1 MATGDAVGRDTGAV
15 NRLHRDDHDHGH
27 GHAHGQSHGHAGTSR
42 ALGTALGITL
52 AVLVLEAVGGLLT
65 GSVALLADAGHM
77 LTDAGA
83 LSIALFAA
91 WAATRPRQ
99 PRHSFGY
106 GRAEVLAALLNGL
119 LLGGASVGIA
129 IESFSRLA
137 EPQEIDAP
145 VMMAI
150 AAVGLLAN
158 LASGAFILRGARDN
172 LNLRAALYH
181 VAGDALGSIAALGAG
196 ACVLLFGWHS
206 ADAIAGLAIA
216 VLLVASA
223 IRLVR
228 DSVEVLLEGAPRHL
242 DLDAIAREV
251 AGLPGVAR
259 IHDLHIWTVGSGF
272 PAMSAHVDLRAGAD
286 PEAVRRS
293 VHRLLHQRYA
303 IAHTTIQTESA
314 PPLLQVETP
323 PL

>member
-1 MATGDAVGRDTGAV
+1 MATGDALG
-15 NRLHRDDHDHGH
+15 HDGGSAH
-27 GHAHGQSHGHAGTSR
+27 HAHGHDHAHPVDASR
-42 ALGTALGITL
+42 ALGAALAITVS
-52 AVLVLEAVGGLLT
+52 VLVLEAVGGILT

-83 LSIALFAA
+83 LGIAIFAA
-91 WAATRPRQ
+91 WAATQPRL

-119 LLGGASVGIA
+119 LLGGVSVGIA
-129 IESFSRLA
+129 LESFSRLA
-137 EPQEIDAP
+137 EPTEIDAGA
-145 VMMAI
+145 MMGI

-158 LASGAFILRGARDN
+158 VASGAFLLRGAHDN

-181 VAGDALGSIAALGAG
+181 VAGDALGSIAALAAG
-196 ACVLLFGWHS
+196 AAVLLFGWTS
-206 ADAIAGLAIA
+206 ADAVAGLAIA

-223 IRLVR
+223 VRLVR
-228 DSVEVLLEGAPRHL
+228 ESVEILLEGAPRHL
-242 DLDAIAREV
+242 DLDAIGREV
-251 AGLPGVAR
+251 SSLPGVSR
-259 IHDLHIWTVGSGF
+259 VHDLHIWTVGSGF
-272 PAMSAHVDLRAGAD
+272 PAMSAHVDLLAGAD
-286 PEAVRRS
+286 PDSVRRS

>member
-1 MATGDAVGRDTGAV
+1 MVSDDTLGH
-15 NRLHRDDHDHGH
+15 RGGPLHPAHRHDH
-27 GHAHGQSHGHAGTSR
+27 AHPVNVSR
-42 ALGTALGITL
+42 ALGAAFAITL
-52 AVLVLEAVGGLLT
+52 SVLVLELVGGILT

-83 LSIALFAA
+83 LGIAIFAA
-91 WAATRPRQ
+91 WAATQPRL

-119 LLGGASVGIA
+119 LLGGVSVGIA
-129 IESFSRLA
+129 VESFSRLA
-137 EPQEIDAP
+137 EPSEIEAGA
-145 VMMAI
+145 MMAI
-150 AAVGLLAN
+150 AAIGLLAN
-158 LASGAFILRGARDN
+158 VAAGAFLLRGAHDN

-181 VAGDALGSIAALGAG
+181 VGGDALGSLAALAAG
-196 ACVLLFGWHS
+196 AAILLFGWRS
-206 ADAIAGLAIA
+206 ADALAGLAIA

-223 IRLVR
+223 VRLVR
-228 DSVEVLLEGAPRHL
+228 ESVEILLEGAPRHL

-251 AGLPGVAR
+251 ASLSGVSR
-259 IHDLHIWTVGSGF
+259 VHDLHIWTVGSGF
-272 PAMSAHVDLRAGAD
+272 PAMSAHVDLHAGAD
-286 PEAVRRS
+286 PEVVRRS